1 MIKAT
6 TALYTLDRHASE
18 PLPEI
23 ARLVGK
29 RLVTGSET
37 EEGARLAE
45 SRVKDITGG
54 DTLTGRELYCPAFNF
69 RPTHKLWIYGNHRPD
84 VRGNDYGIWRRI
96 KLIPFEVQ
104 IPDEEKDP
112 ELLEKLLQELPG
124 ILNWAIKGCLEWHK
138 SGLGI
143 PNAVI
148 DATIEYREEEDEIGE
163 FIAEMCISGG
173 QVERSALH
181 TAYRTWAES
190 RGIKLPMRPKALAKR
205 LRVRPGI
212 SEGKSNGHRY
222 WNGIALSAETVAHFR
237 AVA

>member
-18 PLPEI
+18 PLQEI
-23 ARLVGK
+23 ARLIGK

-69 RPTHKLWIYGNHRPD
+69 IPTHKLWIYGNHRPD
-84 VRGNDYGIWRRI
+84 VRGNDHGIWRRI

-104 IPDEEKDP
+104 IPDKEKDL
-112 ELLEKLLQELPG
+112 ELLEKLLKELPG
-124 ILNWAIKGCLEWHK
+124 ILNWAIKGCLEWQK
-138 SGLGI
+138 DGLGT
-143 PNAVI
+143 PCAVI
-148 DATIEYREEEDEIGE
+148 DATEEYREEEDEIGE
-163 FIAEMCISGG
+163 FIGEMCVSGG
-173 QVERSALH
+173 QVERNALH
-181 TAYRTWAES
+181 HAYRNWAES
-190 RGIKLPMRPKALAKR
+190 RGIKLPMRPKGLAKR

-222 WNGIALSAETVAHFR
+222 WKGITLSADTVAHFR